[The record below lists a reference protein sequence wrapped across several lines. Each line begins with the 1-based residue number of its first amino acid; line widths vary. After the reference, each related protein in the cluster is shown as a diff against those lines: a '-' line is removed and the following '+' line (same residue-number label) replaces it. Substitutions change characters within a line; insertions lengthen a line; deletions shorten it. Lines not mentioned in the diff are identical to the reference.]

1 MHQLS
6 DMEALLMEVTCGACG
21 GAGLFNVPKPDFDS
35 SGNPIIVHEIQTCSA
50 CAGQGKVTV

>member
-1 MHQLS
+1 
-6 DMEALLMEVTCGACG
+6 MEVTCGACG